1 MAKGAREL
9 ALSALL
15 AYRKSKAWADGYLK
29 NTLKGSDSREA
40 ALASQITYGVLQN
53 ESMLD
58 FYIEKYLSTKLSKL
72 STQILEILRIGVY
85 QLVYLDRIPQH
96 AAVNEAVKMARRLAP
111 RAAGLVNAVLHRIC
125 ENIDNLPEPKG
136 DKKYVLA
143 LKYSHPEWLVERL
156 LKVYGD
162 DCELILKEN
171 NKAPVICAR
180 VNILKTNTDDL
191 LLKLTDEGITAKA
204 HSWLSNCITISNTG
218 DLAELN
224 SFKEGLFHICDPASQ
239 LAALS
244 LGTGEKILDTCAAPG
259 GKTLVI
265 AQEMGNNGK
274 ITACDIH
281 EHRVK
286 LIASSAERL
295 GITNIETSV
304 LDARVFDAE
313 KEERFDAVLCDV
325 PCSGFGVI
333 RKKPEIR
340 FKKENEIARL
350 PEIQLDILKTASKY
364 VKPGGVLIYSTCTIL
379 PEENGNVISAF
390 LENNKDF
397 KREEIALSCPNG
409 KNTGEITLLPHKNE
423 TDGFFICKLRRK

>member
-1 MAKGAREL
+1 MAKGAREM

-15 AYRKSKAWADGYLK
+15 AYRKSNAWADGYLK
-29 NTLKGSDSREA
+29 NTLKGSESREA
-40 ALASQITYGVLQN
+40 SLASQITYGVLQN

-72 STQILEILRIGVY
+72 SVQVLEILRIGVY

-96 AAVNEAVKMARRLAP
+96 AAVNEAVKMTRKLAP

-125 ENIDNLPEPKG
+125 ENIDNLPEPQG

-156 LKVYGD
+156 LKEYGD

-180 VNILKTNTDDL
+180 VNTLKTSTDEL
-191 LLKLTDEGITAKA
+191 LLKLDAEGVTAKA
-204 HSWLSNCITISNTG
+204 HTWLSDCITLSDTG
-218 DLAELN
+218 DLAELD

-244 LGTGEKILDTCAAPG
+244 LGVGENVLDTCAAPG
-259 GKTLVI
+259 GKTFVI
-265 AQEMGNNGK
+265 AQKMGNK
-274 ITACDIH
+274 ETITACDIH

-286 LIASSAERL
+286 LIENGAKRL
-295 GITNIETSV
+295 GITNIKTSV
-304 LDARVFDAE
+304 LDARVFDTD
-313 KEERFDAVLCDV
+313 KEESFDAVLCDV

-340 FKKENEIARL
+340 FKKEEEIARL

-364 VKPGGVLIYSTCTIL
+364 VKSGGVLIYSTCTIL
-379 PEENGNVISAF
+379 PEENGKVISVF
-390 LENNKDF
+390 LEGNKNF
-397 KREEIALSCPNG
+397 EREEIALPCPNG
-409 KNTGEITLLPHKNE
+409 ENIGEITLLPHKNE